1 MFDVK
6 DKVAI
11 VTGARRGMGAAH
23 AKLLAKAGA
32 KVVVSDISKE
42 DCEKV
47 VEEIKKDGGEAIAVK
62 CDVSNKSEADSLVQS
77 AIDKWGKLDILVNNA
92 GICSF
97 KPFTEL
103 SEKDWDL
110 TLDVNLKGEFLCAQA
125 AVKQMIKQKSGSI
138 INIASIGMGQV
149 GSGIAG
155 LAHYCASKGGVVAMT
170 ESMAVELA
178 PFNIRVN
185 AIAPGAIDTPMVA
198 AAKDDPGMLEQTLS
212 LVPMKRMG
220 KSEEVANLALFL
232 ASDASS
238 YITGDVIIIDGG
250 WMAQ

>member
-23 AKLLAKAGA
+23 AKLLAKSGA
-32 KVVVSDISKE
+32 KVVVSDISEE
-42 DCEKV
+42 DCQKV

-92 GICSF
+92 GICCF

-125 AVKQMIKQKSGSI
+125 AVRQMIKQKSGSI

-198 AAKDDPGMLEQTLS
+198 AAKDDPGLLEQTLS